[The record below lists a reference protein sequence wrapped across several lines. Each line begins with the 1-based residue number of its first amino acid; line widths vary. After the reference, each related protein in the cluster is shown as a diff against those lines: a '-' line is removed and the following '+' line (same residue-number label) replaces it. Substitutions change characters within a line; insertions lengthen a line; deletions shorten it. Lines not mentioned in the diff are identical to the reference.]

1 MHHRTRHEREQLE
14 LFRALPGDLAP
25 RDAQDLMAY
34 PFFSLAKTHRTTP
47 IDFRMNE
54 IAIRVEAVPEHG
66 MATIWDA
73 DVLIWA
79 ASQIVEARD
88 AGLRTSRLMVTTPR
102 EILTFT
108 RRGTGARDYHRLKA
122 ALDRL
127 QSTTVATS
135 LRQTTER
142 RMHRFSWINEWT
154 ERADAHGNADGIDL
168 IMPDWF
174 YRAVLDD
181 ALVLTIDPAYFGLTG
196 GLERWLYRLV
206 RKHAGHQRGGWRF
219 DFRHLHDKSASLSP
233 FKRFAFELRD
243 IARRQPLPGYR
254 LTVERATG
262 GRELLAFAP
271 EAPRIGMEGGPIRLE
286 VLQTGEHLLT
296 LPEVNGGSRTLAF
309 SLAGRFLATEAQRAL
324 LVAVIDVPDPS
335 DRGAAAADLGG
346 KIASHP
352 VRGRAFARYDRQVAK
367 FRFAV
372 EHIHHAVYGVA
383 FADATGVKLDAGFV
397 ETHGARPGVKM
408 DMPVAHV
415 LQGRQHFGA
424 VGQMPGTLV
433 KPPHFHQISDRNVEG
448 SVAQAAIFE
457 ARREQIKYFL
467 GDHHGVVR
475 RQLSTRNF
483 CTSATSSEKFTPSAL
498 TQIPARSHQSRASL
512 FRSLTCLLPLTCG

>member
-1 MHHRTRHEREQLE
+1 MPVRHRTRSEREQLE

-88 AGLRTSRLMVTTPR
+88 AGLRTSRLMAATPY
-102 EILTFT
+102 EILTFIG
-108 RRGTGARDYHRLKA
+108 RGTSARDYHRLKA

-135 LRQTTER
+135 LRQASER

-168 IMPDWF
+168 IVPDWF

-181 ALVLTIDPAYFGLTG
+181 ALVLTIDRAYFSLTG

-206 RKHAGHQRGGWRF
+206 RKHAGQQRGGWRF
-219 DFRHLHDKSASLSP
+219 DFRHLHAKSASLSP

-254 LTVERATG
+254 LGRRA
-262 GRELLAFAP
+262 RDRRARAARP
-271 EAPRIGMEGGPIRLE
+271 
-286 VLQTGEHLLT
+286 
-296 LPEVNGGSRTLAF
+296 SRTTTYPQAPCGQPVDALVLSGTNGHVPSGTGPSCYQEPKQAF
-309 SLAGRFLATEAQRAL
+309 SPGQ
-324 LVAVIDVPDPS
+324 S
-335 DRGAAAADLGG
+335 
-346 KIASHP
+346 IAS
-352 VRGRAFARYDRQVAK
+352 
-367 FRFAV
+367 
-372 EHIHHAVYGVA
+372 E
-383 FADATGVKLDAGFV
+383 
-397 ETHGARPGVKM
+397 
-408 DMPVAHV
+408 
-415 LQGRQHFGA
+415 
-424 VGQMPGTLV
+424 
-433 KPPHFHQISDRNVEG
+433 PPNLKSNQRI
-448 SVAQAAIFE
+448 
-457 ARREQIKYFL
+457 
-467 GDHHGVVR
+467 
-475 RQLSTRNF
+475 
-483 CTSATSSEKFTPSAL
+483 
-498 TQIPARSHQSRASL
+498 
-512 FRSLTCLLPLTCG
+512 

>member
-1 MHHRTRHEREQLE
+1 MFARHRPNSEREQLE
-14 LFRALPGDLAP
+14 RFRALPGDLAP

-88 AGLRTSRLMVTTPR
+88 AGLRTSRLMAATPR

-108 RRGTGARDYHRLKA
+108 GRGTGARDYHRLKA

-135 LRQTTER
+135 LRQINER

-181 ALVLTIDPAYFGLTG
+181 ALVLTIDPAYFSLTG

-206 RKHAGHQRGGWRF
+206 RKHAGHQRAGWRF
-219 DFRHLHDKSASLSP
+219 DFRHLHVKSASLSP

-243 IARRQPLPGYR
+243 IARRQPLPGYC
-254 LTVERATG
+254 LVVERETG
-262 GRELLAFAP
+262 GRELLAFTQAKSS
-271 EAPRIGMEGGPIRLE
+271 
-286 VLQTGEHLLT
+286 TGSC
-296 LPEVNGGSRTLAF
+296 G
-309 SLAGRFLATEAQRAL
+309 
-324 LVAVIDVPDPS
+324 
-335 DRGAAAADLGG
+335 
-346 KIASHP
+346 
-352 VRGRAFARYDRQVAK
+352 QV
-367 FRFAV
+367 V
-372 EHIHHAVYGVA
+372 E
-383 FADATGVKLDAGFV
+383 
-397 ETHGARPGVKM
+397 
-408 DMPVAHV
+408 AHV
-415 LQGRQHFGA
+415 LSGTNGHVPSGTGPTCYQEPKQANSRGRSIA
-424 VGQMPGTLV
+424 SE
-433 KPPHFHQISDRNVEG
+433 PPNLESNVEESNP
-448 SVAQAAIFE
+448 SVVGHHRDRWKTDRS
-457 ARREQIKYFL
+457 AR
-467 GDHHGVVR
+467 
-475 RQLSTRNF
+475 
-483 CTSATSSEKFTPSAL
+483 
-498 TQIPARSHQSRASL
+498 
-512 FRSLTCLLPLTCG
+512 